1 MSPSV
6 VVPAKISAC
15 LSYPLCG
22 FLSETRRA
30 MVHVRTEN
38 QNVVKNKPRLLKLAG
53 PKGVMN
59 DNISIACGKAEK
71 GKLVGRHKNP
81 GFESA

>member
-1 MSPSV
+1 
-6 VVPAKISAC
+6 
-15 LSYPLCG
+15 
-22 FLSETRRA
+22 